1 MPPYTELEC
10 CGFRDTVGGLIPRI
24 SDLDIRDE
32 RRNLG
37 LDHIGVLE
45 PRLLIGTSN
54 TGKVRELSSAL
65 AGCRLDIVSPA
76 DIGIVDDIAETGTTL
91 EENALLKATAYSE
104 MSGLLTLAD
113 DSGLE
118 VDALGGEPGVMSSRY
133 AGEGKSDSERIAF
146 LLWKLNNIGGNS
158 WPARFR
164 CVIAVKAPDRSADL
178 YAGVCP
184 GRIVRKARGSNGFGY
199 DPVFFLPGLGR
210 TMAELTQEEKDRV
223 SHRGKAA
230 HEAAEALKRLTAPE

>member
-1 MPPYTELEC
+1 M
-10 CGFRDTVGGLIPRI
+10 
-24 SDLDIRDE
+24 LDS
-32 RRNLG
+32 
-37 LDHIGVLE
+37 
-45 PRLLIGTSN
+45 RLLIGTRN
-54 TGKVRELSSAL
+54 PGKVRELSSAL

-76 DIGIVDDIAETGTTL
+76 DVGIMDDIPETGATL
-91 EENALLKATAYSE
+91 EENALLKAAAYSE
-104 MSGLLTLAD
+104 ISGLLTLAD

-146 LLWKLNNIGGNS
+146 LLGKLNNIGGDG

-164 CVIAVKAPDRSADL
+164 CVIAVKAPGGRADL
-178 YAGVCP
+178 YTGVCP
-184 GRIVRKARGSNGFGY
+184 GRIVRTARGSNGFGY
-199 DPVFFLPGLGR
+199 DPVFLLPELGR

-230 HEAAEALKRLTAPE
+230 CKASEALRRRTAQD